1 MRNADGSWAD
11 WPEKGRL
18 QEWYGCMECNPYQ
31 QGWFVPHDVP
41 GMVEIMGGRDK
52 VLADLESFFENTPR
66 EFYWNPYYNHANE
79 PVHHVPFLF
88 NRLGAR
94 GSRSTGRV

>member
-66 EFYWNPYYNHANE
+66 EFYWNPYIIMPMNPCTTCLSSSTAWG
-79 PVHHVPFLF
+79 
-88 NRLGAR
+88 RR

>member
-1 MRNADGSWAD
+1 
-11 WPEKGRL
+11 
-18 QEWYGCMECNPYQ
+18 
-31 QGWFVPHDVP
+31 
-41 GMVEIMGGRDK
+41 MGGRDK

-88 NRLGAR
+88 NRLGAPWLTQYWTRVICADAYKNNLAGLCGNEDVGRCRLGIYWLLR
-94 GSRSTGRV
+94 GSIRFVRARRVMN